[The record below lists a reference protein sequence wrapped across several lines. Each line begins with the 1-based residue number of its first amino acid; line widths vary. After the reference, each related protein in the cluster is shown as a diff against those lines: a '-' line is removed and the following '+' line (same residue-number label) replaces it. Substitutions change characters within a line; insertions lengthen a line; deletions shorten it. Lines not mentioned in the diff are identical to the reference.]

1 MSWQHFLFAEM
12 MGLKKHLLL
21 AGSIEVPPDTAL
33 YEPILLQIYVRQ
45 RHNIWLEDFWLTG
58 YGPQTR
64 VVYSSDKERRIVY
77 LVEESLSKGQPV
89 LIGCTS
95 VEESEQLHLL
105 MRAK

>member
-1 MSWQHFLFAEM
+1 
-12 MGLKKHLLL
+12 MGDQALKMT
-21 AGSIEVPPDTAL
+21 EVL
-33 YEPILLQIYVRQ
+33 MQIYVRQ
-45 RHNIWLEDFWLTG
+45 RHNFWLEDFWASGLGTH
-58 YGPQTR
+58 TR

-77 LVEESLSKGQPV
+77 LVEESLSRGQPV

>member
-1 MSWQHFLFAEM
+1 MN
-12 MGLKKHLLL
+12 
-21 AGSIEVPPDTAL
+21 
-33 YEPILLQIYVRQ
+33 YNLQIYTRQ
-45 RHNIWLEDFWLTG
+45 QHSLWLEDFWILG
-58 YGPQTR
+58 RSRTR

-77 LVEESLSKGQPV
+77 LVRESLCKGQPV